1 MSNIVNKIRKAN
13 ILLIVGCIISCM
25 LFNISIVHAASASIN
40 KKSVVLKV
48 GGEIRLKVKARNVSR
63 ISWSST
69 DDLIAFVSSNGYVY
83 GKSAGKATIT
93 AKVYFKN
100 GKSVSKK
107 CKVTVKSGRYVKAV
121 PYQQG
126 YAGDIYNGDNSFSM
140 MGIKYYNGFASFSNG
155 GNWAQYNLNGD
166 YETLTYKVG
175 HVDNS
180 GNTDGVITIEL
191 DGEIADEYTVTSNM
205 VTQEKTLDVSGAV
218 SMKIILRESAN
229 TEYGI
234 ADPVL
239 DKGHD

>member
-1 MSNIVNKIRKAN
+1 MKKRKAN
-13 ILLIVGCIISCM
+13 IILIVGLIITCM
-25 LFNISIVHAASASIN
+25 FLNVNPVYAASASLN
-40 KKSVVLKV
+40 KKSVVLKE
-48 GGEIRLKVKARNVSR
+48 GGETRLTVKAKNVRS

-69 DDLIAFVSSNGYVY
+69 DDFVAFVSSKGYVF

-126 YAGDIYNGDNSFSM
+126 YTGNVYTGNDSFSM
-140 MGIKYYNGFASFSNG
+140 MGVKYYNGFASCSNG
-155 GNWAQYNLNGD
+155 GKWAQYNLNGD

-180 GNTDGVITIEL
+180 GNRDGIITIEL
-191 DGEIADEYTVTSNM
+191 DSEIADEYEVTHDM
-205 VTQEKTLDVSGAV
+205 ITQEKTLDVSGAS
-218 SMKIILRESAN
+218 SMKISIRESAN
-229 TEYGI
+229 TDYGI